1 MQSIA
6 SGNALRVGENEVL
19 VVGDGVLTLPT
30 AMLREPSQFGR
41 EYRRRFGAPSRQDI
55 AQLAATRSHSD

>member
-30 AMLREPSQFGR
+30 AMLREPVPICSR
-41 EYRRRFGAPSRQDI
+41 VPATIRRTVSSRHCPAGSHEI
-55 AQLAATRSHSD
+55 AL